1 MSALGD
7 VVGGGTSLLTGLAW
21 KIATGLLLASLVSA
35 TGCWWL
41 ATHDRDKAR
50 AELIEQKTAN
60 DQLRDSIREQ
70 NRAVE
75 ALGAAKQAADSR
87 RALAQRLVV
96 ASGKKLAAAGA
107 ALAAARATTC
117 TEAMPAVDKLLENVR

>member
-7 VVGGGTSLLTGLAW
+7 VVGGSVSVLTGLAW
-21 KIATGLLLASLVSA
+21 KVATGLLLAALVSA

-41 ATHDRDKAR
+41 AAHDRDKTR
-50 AELIEQKTAN
+50 TELAEQKTAN
-60 DQLRDSIREQ
+60 DQLLDSIREQ
-70 NRAVE
+70 NRAVD

-87 RALAQRLVV
+87 RALAQQLVV
-96 ASGKKLAAAGA
+96 ASGKKLAVAGA

-117 TEAMPAVDKLLENVR
+117 TEAMPAVNQLLKDLQ